1 MYIEKRGEDMRG
13 GIAAYFDLDGTL
25 LDASS
30 EKTLTTVLGIK
41 RPWRIPYGAAA
52 WTVGFLFNLL
62 RLRAPYDAAR
72 NRGHFSLAS
81 WEVLETLSQDIAKE
95 KLASKITQ
103 QARDKL
109 DWHREQGHRLVLV
122 TATIAPM
129 AEAMAEVLGMDA
141 VYGCG
146 PANRSGIL
154 SGSESGWSVPR
165 RKGKVPIV
173 KQDAEENG
181 HDLEQCYGYGNTM
194 ADSWFMRITGNPVAI
209 NSKGSFKQFAK
220 EHNWEMHDW
229 KIQS

>member
-1 MYIEKRGEDMRG
+1 MRE

-30 EKTLTTVLGIK
+30 EKTLTAILGKK

-52 WTVGFLFNLL
+52 WFVGFITNLL

-81 WEVLETLSQDIAKE
+81 WDTLE
-95 KLASKITQ
+95 KLSKEIAEQKLVHRITP
-103 QARDKL
+103 QARDKIE
-109 DWHREQGHRLVLV
+109 WHRGQGHRLVLI
-122 TATIAPM
+122 TATISPM
-129 AEAMAEVLGMDA
+129 AEAMGEVLGMDT

-146 PANRSGIL
+146 PTNRTGIL
-154 SGSESGWSVPR
+154 SGSERGWSVPR

-173 KQDAEENG
+173 QSDAQENG
-181 HDLEQCYGYGNTM
+181 HDLAECYGYGNTM
-194 ADSWFMRITGNPVAI
+194 ADSWFMRITGHPVAI
-209 NSKGSFKQFAK
+209 NSKGAFKQFAQEK
-220 EHNWEMHDW
+220 NWEMHDW